1 MLVAAGAAVAQSLEP
16 QQVCPNLCG
25 QRGLAWTGA
34 WRRQGNSLSCGCQQ
48 GARQPAVLPKP
59 SETQGS
65 GNTPSPKPSPNQPV
79 NLSHNPRTSVW
90 LQAHNQYRTAVGV
103 PPLAWSQALAQ
114 DAQGW
119 ANALAAAGGRQLRHS
134 TASQRPGQGEN
145 LWMGTAGF
153 FSAASMVDGWGSEQR
168 FFRVGSFPN
177 VSTSGNWA
185 DVGHYTQIIW
195 RNTTQV
201 GCGLATAGG
210 NDILVCRYSPPGN
223 VMGQS
228 VF

>member
-1 MLVAAGAAVAQSLEP
+1 MLVVGGSAAAQLPSP

-25 QRGLAWTGA
+25 QRGLVWTGD
-34 WRRQGNSLSCGCQQ
+34 WRRQGNGLSCGCQRGADQPGILPQ
-48 GARQPAVLPKP
+48 GTSGSRRPQFPQPNPTNP
-59 SETQGS
+59 SS
-65 GNTPSPKPSPNQPV
+65 NQ
-79 NLSHNPRTSVW
+79 TTAAW

-103 PPLAWSQALAQ
+103 PPLVWSEALAAA
-114 DAQGW
+114 AQGW
-119 ANALAAAGGRQLRHS
+119 ANALAAAGGRELRHS
-134 TASQRPGQGEN
+134 TRSQRSGQGEN
-145 LWMGTAGF
+145 LWMGTAGA
-153 FSAASMVDGWGSEQR
+153 FSATNMVDGWGSEQR
-168 FFRVGSFPN
+168 FFRVGVFPN

-201 GCGLATAGG
+201 GCGLATGSG

-223 VMGQS
+223 VTGQP